1 MAERTKVLV
10 TGATGFIGSGLVSRL
25 ATDCQWWVV
34 ASVRGQSVPPV
45 RGVQVLPV
53 GDIGPNTDWSEA
65 LNGVDVV
72 AHTAAVAHV
81 RNVKAVDQLE
91 RLRRT
96 NVDGALCL
104 ARQALAAGVRR
115 FVFISSIGVSGTGAK
130 HQPFNELSPP
140 EPHAAYALSKLDA
153 EEALKDLFA
162 NTTTELVIIRPPLV
176 YAAHAPGNFRWLLR
190 IVDWGL
196 PLPFARVANSR
207 SIVALE
213 NLVDLICCCLTH
225 PAAANELF
233 VVEDGSPISTA
244 NIVRYLAAGMG
255 KRGHLFSFPAAFI
268 ALACRTLGAGG
279 IYTQLFESLVV
290 DGSKARQL
298 LGWHPVVD
306 TEAGL
311 IQAGAE
317 FKRMRSLKK
326 DR

>member
-1 MAERTKVLV
+1 MVERTKVLV

-25 ATDCQWWVV
+25 ATDCQWWVI
-34 ASVRGQSVPPV
+34 ASVRGQSVPSVP
-45 RGVQVLPV
+45 GVQVLPV

-65 LNGVDVV
+65 LNGIDVV
-72 AHTAAVAHV
+72 VHTAAVAHV
-81 RNVKAVDQLE
+81 RSFKAADQLE

-96 NVDGALCL
+96 NIDGALCL

-115 FVFISSIGVSGTGAK
+115 FVFISSIGVSGTGSK
-130 HQPFNELSPP
+130 HQPFNELSPS

-162 NTTTELVIIRPPLV
+162 TTTTELVIIRPPLI
-176 YAAHAPGNFRWLLR
+176 YAAHAPGNFKWLLR
-190 IVDWGL
+190 TVDWGL

-233 VVEDGSPISTA
+233 VVEEGSPVSTA

-255 KRGHLFSFPAAFI
+255 KRGRLFSFPAVFI
-268 ALACRTLGAGG
+268 ALACRTLGVGG

-298 LGWHPVVD
+298 LGWRPVVG